1 MPNRLSLTSSPST
14 IARRR
19 GPELWTIRPH
29 MASYMFSR
37 QSPIANPPAITRAAT
52 LTHIGISMPA
62 MLASH
67 PSTKRSRC
75 MRATISKDNNCRDR
89 EWLCHLECH
98 FRRRAYDHHLARP
111 TSMATWVVPGP
122 PHETRLR
129 ERGWRGLSQ
138 DAPLSQI
145 AFSASQA
152 ARQTGGSRAPQA
164 RPRDN
169 QETAGPARVFLSRD
183 QEYHQE
189 RISRTVS

>member
-1 MPNRLSLTSSPST
+1 LPNRLSLTSSPST

-19 GPELWTIRPH
+19 GPELWTTRPH

-37 QSPIANPPAITRAAT
+37 QSPIANPPTITRAAT

-75 MRATISKDNNCRDR
+75 MRATIAKITTAATVNGFVI
-89 EWLCHLECH
+89 LECH
-98 FRRRAYDHHLARP
+98 FRRRAYDHHLASRP
-111 TSMATWVVPGP
+111 TNTATWVVPGP
-122 PHETRLR
+122 PHETLLR

-169 QETAGPARVFLSRD
+169 Q
-183 QEYHQE
+183 
-189 RISRTVS
+189 